1 LAELF
6 TAQHISKSFHLRP
19 VLRDISF
26 SLAAGEAVLLTGR
39 NGSGKTTLLR
49 ILAGIMHPENGTASL
64 NGRPL
69 FTAGSAW
76 RRDMVYLGHRPNLYP
91 TFTARENLMLSTRLR
106 GQALRPGSGSPVGL
120 RPEGQAWDEAAFRTL
135 LDRYG
140 LAGREDEPV
149 RVYSEGMLQRLGL
162 IRLELATWRLALL
175 DEPATA
181 LDVDGAELLSET
193 MACWRSQGRA
203 VFFTSHDLGW
213 GVARADRALLLSRGI
228 IARDVAAPGERDLLP
243 HLGREVP

>member
-1 LAELF
+1 MAELF
-6 TAQHISKSFHLRP
+6 TAEHISKSFHLRP
-19 VLRDISF
+19 VLRDVSF
-26 SLAAGEAVLLTGR
+26 SLAAGEAVLLAGR

-76 RRDMVYLGHRPNLYP
+76 RRDMVYLGHHPNLYP
-91 TFTARENLMLSTRLR
+91 AFTARENLMLSTRLR
-106 GQALRPGSGSPVGL
+106 GQA
-120 RPEGQAWDEAAFRTL
+120 WDKKAFQTL
-135 LDRYG
+135 MDRYG
-140 LAGREDEPV
+140 LAGREGEPV

-193 MACWRSQGRA
+193 MARWRSQGRT

>member
-1 LAELF
+1 MAELF
-6 TAQHISKSFHLRP
+6 TAQHIAKSFHLRP
-19 VLRDISF
+19 VLRDVSF

-64 NGRPL
+64 NGLPL

-106 GQALRPGSGSPVGL
+106 GQALRPGSG
-120 RPEGQAWDEAAFRTL
+120 QAWDEAAFQTL

-228 IARDVAAPGERDLLP
+228 IARDVATPGERDLLP
-243 HLGREVP
+243 HLGREV